1 MYTDMQ
7 TISYFETA
15 DDHYESDD
23 FTLCYLIMK
32 PMLIYESCYFFP
44 DAEAYCA
51 CCRSLSG
58 PCDIQGSCHS

>member
-1 MYTDMQ
+1 MYTDMK

-32 PMLIYESCYFFP
+32 QMMKYVNTDNTRAVTFFHYET
-44 DAEAYCA
+44 DAEVC
-51 CCRSLSG
+51 
-58 PCDIQGSCHS
+58 QH